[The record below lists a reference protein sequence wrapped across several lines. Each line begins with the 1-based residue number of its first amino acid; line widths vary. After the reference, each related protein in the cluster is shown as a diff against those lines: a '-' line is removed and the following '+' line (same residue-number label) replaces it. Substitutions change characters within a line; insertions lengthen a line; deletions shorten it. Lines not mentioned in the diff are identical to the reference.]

1 MIKNTSSKGFFVAW
15 VLLVGIWA
23 SIISAVIGTIC
34 CLSIIGIPFGIKHFK
49 FIPIIFMSSG
59 KTVVY
64 RPTPKRRVLN
74 VIWCLFGGYGA
85 RFCYSLLAFVLRITV
100 IGVPLALQIDRI
112 YAYLKGPYGAEIVE
126 YGKYTPQRNTMYDYT
141 LLQRKICKN
150 PDLTI
155 FDDTKGRVVTVKK
168 FISRFEEEI
177 FTIKRNS
184 QIVMFLF
191 ASLALFGIAGI
202 AINPFL
208 GISLIAFGVV
218 VCIIMAEYRS
228 WQYLR
233 FYDKHMRR
241 LFKLYPEEAEYDP
254 LPAGIK
260 PYYAFEYLSKVR
272 EQRRRRSISDAA
284 ARANKKRELEEAKK
298 KEEEKVNQNTN
309 Q

>member
-1 MIKNTSSKGFFVAW
+1 MKKVVFSLISILMLVAM
-15 VLLVGIWA
+15 
-23 SIISAVIGTIC
+23 IISISMMSVSAEGNANL
-34 CLSIIGIPFGIKHFK
+34 LSNAATVDYYGRDALSKLP
-49 FIPIIFMSSG
+49 SS
-59 KTVVY
+59 
-64 RPTPKRRVLN
+64 
-74 VIWCLFGGYGA
+74 A
-85 RFCYSLLAFVLRITV
+85 DLL
-100 IGVPLALQIDRI
+100 
-112 YAYLKGPYGAEIVE
+112 YAYDAICVGVEGSADKIKVYDTAPSLTVEQISTVMDAYRRDHAEHFWLGTQYSYLKDASTNYVHSVAPSYIMEGDE
-126 YGKYTPQRNTMYDYT
+126 
-141 LLQRKICKN
+141 
-150 PDLTI
+150 LTQA
-155 FDDTKGRVVTVKK
+155 RA
-168 FISRFEEEI
+168 RFEEEI

-208 GISLIAFGVV
+208 GISLIAFGVI

-272 EQRRRRSISDAA
+272 EQRRRRSISRAA
-284 ARANKKRELEEAKK
+284 ERANEKRALEEAKK